1 MLNTTTNKTAGD
13 FKWSS
18 QSIAS
23 PAENMIPREESYGN
37 EQNKR
42 TDN

>member
-18 QSIAS
+18 QPIAS
-23 PAENMIPREESYGN
+23 PAVNMIPREESYGN
-37 EQNKR
+37 GQNKR